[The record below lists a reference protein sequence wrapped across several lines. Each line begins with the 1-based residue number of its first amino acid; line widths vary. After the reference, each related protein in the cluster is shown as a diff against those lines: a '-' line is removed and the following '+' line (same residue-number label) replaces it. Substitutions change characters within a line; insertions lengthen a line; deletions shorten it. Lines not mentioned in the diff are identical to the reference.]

1 MQTDRYISPLSTRY
15 ASAEMQYLFSQDFK
29 FRTWR
34 RLWIALA
41 RAEKKLGLAITDEQ
55 IAELEAHRD
64 DINYAEAEARERE
77 VRHDVMSHV
86 YAYGLQ
92 CPKAAGIIHLGA
104 TSCYVG
110 DNTDLIILREAAQ
123 LVVKKAVQVVRNLS
137 AFADRWKDTPCLGY
151 THLQPAQLTTVGK
164 RAALWINELL
174 MDIDELEFRL
184 SRLQLLGSKGTTG
197 TQASFL
203 ELFGGDGGKMA
214 RYIRAGKPLCG
225 PFLSDVMA
233 GALRMGECNA
243 CMKRIVAAPTAGAC
257 GVLPAVLLPY
267 ARQFQAEADRL
278 VEALYVA
285 SGFGMVIAAR
295 ASISG
300 AEGGCQAEI
309 GSAAAMAAPALVHLQ
324 GGTPEQMANACAMA
338 VKNLLGLVC
347 DPVGGL
353 VEVPCVKRNVI
364 GAMDALSA
372 AQMALAGIE
381 SRVPPDQV
389 LDAMRE
395 VGQSLPHTLRE
406 TGKGG
411 LAATPFGLRYTP
423 KEADKR

>member
-1 MQTDRYISPLSTRY
+1 MIEFTSIQQMLEETSSSGLPLWDAIRQADCQRQGISPQQSWDKMAAMLQAMEDADRSYQETDRSHSGLS
-15 ASAEMQYLFSQDFK
+15 
-29 FRTWR
+29 
-34 RLWIALA
+34 
-41 RAEKKLGLAITDEQ
+41 
-55 IAELEAHRD
+55 
-64 DINYAEAEARERE
+64 
-77 VRHDVMSHV
+77 
-86 YAYGLQ
+86 
-92 CPKAAGIIHLGA
+92 
-104 TSCYVG
+104 
-110 DNTDLIILREAAQ
+110 
-123 LVVKKAVQVVRNLS
+123 
-137 AFADRWKDTPCLGY
+137 
-151 THLQPAQLTTVGK
+151 
-164 RAALWINELL
+164 
-174 MDIDELEFRL
+174 
-184 SRLQLLGSKGTTG
+184 
-197 TQASFL
+197 
-203 ELFGGDGGKMA
+203 GGDGGKMA

-225 PFLSDVMA
+225 PFLSEVMA

-324 GGTPEQMANACAMA
+324 DGTPEQMANACAMA

>member
-1 MQTDRYISPLSTRY
+1 MEFTSIQQMLEETSSSGLPLWDAIRQADCQRQGISPQQSWDKMAAMLQAMEDADRSYQETDRSHSGLS
-15 ASAEMQYLFSQDFK
+15 
-29 FRTWR
+29 
-34 RLWIALA
+34 
-41 RAEKKLGLAITDEQ
+41 
-55 IAELEAHRD
+55 
-64 DINYAEAEARERE
+64 
-77 VRHDVMSHV
+77 
-86 YAYGLQ
+86 
-92 CPKAAGIIHLGA
+92 
-104 TSCYVG
+104 
-110 DNTDLIILREAAQ
+110 
-123 LVVKKAVQVVRNLS
+123 
-137 AFADRWKDTPCLGY
+137 
-151 THLQPAQLTTVGK
+151 
-164 RAALWINELL
+164 
-174 MDIDELEFRL
+174 
-184 SRLQLLGSKGTTG
+184 
-197 TQASFL
+197 
-203 ELFGGDGGKMA
+203 GGDGGKMA

-225 PFLSDVMA
+225 PFLSEVMA

-423 KEADKR
+423 KEVDKR

>member
-1 MQTDRYISPLSTRY
+1 MIEFTSIQQMLEETSSSGLPLWDAIRQADCQRQGISPQQSW
-15 ASAEMQYLFSQDFK
+15 D
-29 FRTWR
+29 
-34 RLWIALA
+34 
-41 RAEKKLGLAITDEQ
+41 
-55 IAELEAHRD
+55 
-64 DINYAEAEARERE
+64 
-77 VRHDVMSHV
+77 
-86 YAYGLQ
+86 
-92 CPKAAGIIHLGA
+92 
-104 TSCYVG
+104 
-110 DNTDLIILREAAQ
+110 
-123 LVVKKAVQVVRNLS
+123 KKAVMLQ
-137 AFADRWKDTPCLGY
+137 AMEDADRSYQETDRS
-151 THLQPAQLTTVGK
+151 HIV
-164 RAALWINELL
+164 
-174 MDIDELEFRL
+174 L
-184 SRLQLLGSKGTTG
+184 S
-197 TQASFL
+197 
-203 ELFGGDGGKMA
+203 GGDGGKMA

-267 ARQFQAEADRL
+267 ARQFQAGADRL
-278 VEALYVA
+278 VESLYVA

-324 GGTPEQMANACAMA
+324 GGTPEQMENACALA

-423 KEADKR
+423 KEVDKR

>member
-1 MQTDRYISPLSTRY
+1 MIEFTSIQQMLEETSSSGLPLWDAIRQADCQRQGISPQQSWDKMAAMLQAMEDADRSYQETDRSHSGLS
-15 ASAEMQYLFSQDFK
+15 
-29 FRTWR
+29 
-34 RLWIALA
+34 
-41 RAEKKLGLAITDEQ
+41 
-55 IAELEAHRD
+55 
-64 DINYAEAEARERE
+64 
-77 VRHDVMSHV
+77 
-86 YAYGLQ
+86 
-92 CPKAAGIIHLGA
+92 
-104 TSCYVG
+104 
-110 DNTDLIILREAAQ
+110 
-123 LVVKKAVQVVRNLS
+123 
-137 AFADRWKDTPCLGY
+137 
-151 THLQPAQLTTVGK
+151 
-164 RAALWINELL
+164 
-174 MDIDELEFRL
+174 
-184 SRLQLLGSKGTTG
+184 
-197 TQASFL
+197 
-203 ELFGGDGGKMA
+203 GGDGGKMA

-225 PFLSDVMA
+225 PFLSEVMA

-324 GGTPEQMANACAMA
+324 DGTPEQMANACAMA

-423 KEADKR
+423 KEVDKR